1 MSIHKGKTHKSIV
14 VEEESLNESLEEE
27 SFTEYP
33 VTVTIESIVPTL
45 SIDIGIRHLGY
56 SILTNE
62 GLMFDIFDI
71 EDTYDKDPVLKKLN
85 SIPVQRAY
93 VLNRFLTDIIEKY
106 SIERIIVER
115 QVQTNTV
122 AMEIMYSI
130 ISLCITKIP
139 LDALIIYDPK
149 KKFTDLHLKYSTK
162 NKEHKKLSINVC
174 REKLTQLYPALLPSF
189 EKHKKKDDIADSILM
204 NLLTNRIIG

>member
-1 MSIHKGKTHKSIV
+1 MSVHKGKMHKSIA
-14 VEEESLNESLEEE
+14 VEEESYDESLEEE

-33 VTVTIESIVPTL
+33 VTVTIETIVPTL

-62 GLMFDIFDI
+62 GLIFDIFNI
-71 EDTYDKDPVLKKLN
+71 EDTYNKDPKLKKLN
-85 SIPVQRAY
+85 SVPVQRAY
-93 VLNRFLTDIIEKY
+93 VLNQFLTDIIEEY

-149 KKFTDLHLKYSTK
+149 KKFTDLHLKYSIK

-174 REKLTQLYPALLPSF
+174 REKLAQLYPALLPSF

>member
-1 MSIHKGKTHKSIV
+1 MSIRKGKSLKSIV
-14 VEEESLNESLEEE
+14 VEEESSNESLEEE
-27 SFTEYP
+27 SFIEYP
-33 VTVTIESIVPTL
+33 VTVEVESITPTL

-62 GLMFDIFDI
+62 GLIFDIFDI
-71 EDTYDKDPVLKKLN
+71 EDTYNRDPKLKKLN

-93 VLNRFLTDIIEKY
+93 VLDQFLTDIIEKY

-115 QVQTNTV
+115 QVQTNIV

-174 REKLTQLYPALLPSF
+174 REKLAQLYPSLLPSF
-189 EKHKKKDDIADSILM
+189 DKHKKKDDIADSILM

>member
-14 VEEESLNESLEEE
+14 VEEESSYESLEEE

-33 VTVTIESIVPTL
+33 VTVTIETITPTL

-56 SILTNE
+56 SILTDE
-62 GLMFDIFDI
+62 GLIFDIFDI
-71 EDTYDKDPVLKKLN
+71 EDTYNNDPKLKKLN
-85 SIPVQRAY
+85 SVPVQRAY
-93 VLNRFLTDIIEKY
+93 VLNQFLTNIIEEY

-174 REKLTQLYPALLPSF
+174 REKLAQLYPALLPSF

-204 NLLTNRIIG
+204 NLLTNHVIG

>member
-1 MSIHKGKTHKSIV
+1 MSIRKGKSPKSIV
-14 VEEESLNESLEEE
+14 VEEESLSESLEEE
-27 SFTEYP
+27 SFIEYP
-33 VTVTIESIVPTL
+33 VTVTVESIKPTL
-45 SIDIGIRHLGY
+45 SIDVGTRHLGY

-62 GLMFDIFDI
+62 GLIFDIFDI
-71 EDTYDKDPVLKKLN
+71 EDTYNRDPKLKKLD

-93 VLNRFLTDIIEKY
+93 VLDQFLTDIIEKY

-115 QVQTNTV
+115 QVQTNIV

-130 ISLCITKIP
+130 ISLCITKIS

-174 REKLTQLYPALLPSF
+174 REKLAQLYPALLPSF

>member
-1 MSIHKGKTHKSIV
+1 MDSRKEKYAQSSSS
-14 VEEESLNESLEEE
+14 EEEQLDELSNEETSM
-27 SFTEYP
+27 
-33 VTVTIESIVPTL
+33 TIAISTIIPTL

-56 SILTNE
+56 SILTND
-62 GLMFDIFDI
+62 GLSFDIFDI
-71 EDTYDKDPVLKKLN
+71 ESSYNSDPKLKKLN
-85 SIPVQRAY
+85 SIPVQRAA

-139 LDALIIYDPK
+139 LDDLIIYDPK

-162 NKEHKKLSINVC
+162 NKEHKKLSVSVC
-174 REKLTQLYPALLPSF
+174 RDKLELLYPSLLPSF
-189 EKHKKKDDIADSILM
+189 DKHKKKDDIADSILM
-204 NLLTNRIIG
+204 NLLVNRIIGK